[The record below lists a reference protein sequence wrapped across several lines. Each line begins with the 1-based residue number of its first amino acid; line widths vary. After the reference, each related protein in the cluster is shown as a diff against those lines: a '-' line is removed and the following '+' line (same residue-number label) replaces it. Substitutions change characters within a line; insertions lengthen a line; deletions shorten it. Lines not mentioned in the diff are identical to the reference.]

1 MTTSKARFINLSLLA
16 IILFMSAIFGII
28 TFAQKLNIKAE
39 LDWEGDVQANIEKIS
54 NAFVYLLDNETL
66 PLKGAAA
73 IFFSFPSVDASK
85 LASVSDY
92 YGYFS
97 HSHSD
102 LVFGLS
108 GNSEKNQLILKY
120 ASVDTPW
127 FYSGMAFDE
136 HYQALAATEKLFEQQ
151 DQIIVSPTFINDNNE
166 VIAYIATF
174 APSDQEGGI
183 ILSVL
188 PVEKMLNGLKSMYF
202 PEGFKVTVTT
212 LYHNYDNTPFSIE
225 NQASGHRIYQYEQRL
240 FHSGIDWQLTWEIYD
255 NFNNGP
261 DRSLAYLTLITGIAI
276 IILSAA
282 ITFGLL
288 QQNRRIKEQVKERTL
303 ALEQANEQL
312 IRAQEELVQS
322 EKLASLGSLVA
333 GVAHEL
339 NTPIGTALTASSVVD
354 NELEELSELYTNGT
368 LSKQQLE
375 RFIETS
381 LQSSLLV
388 TKNIKRSA
396 TLITNFKQMAVDQA
410 SERRREFNFAK
421 IINEVMLALKHQT
434 KKTRIAINY
443 DVDENLV
450 LDGYPGPWTQIL
462 TNLILNSLTHG
473 FEADQAGNIEISAS
487 LAPESDIVTVTYKD
501 DGKGIAKKHLN
512 KIFDPFFTT
521 KLGQGGSGLG
531 LNIVFNIV
539 TQMMAG
545 EIKVDHELDH
555 GVLFTIKVPR
565 VSPDKYIDD

>member
-1 MTTSKARFINLSLLA
+1 MTSSKKRFINLSLLA
-16 IILFMSAIFGII
+16 ITLFLAAILGIV

-39 LDWEGDVQANIEKIS
+39 LDWERQVQANVEKIS

-73 IFFSFPSVDASK
+73 IFFSFPSVDESK

-92 YGYFS
+92 YSYFS

-108 GNSEKNQLILKY
+108 GNSEQNQLILKY
-120 ASVDTPW
+120 ASVNTPW
-127 FYSGMAFDE
+127 FYSGMPFDE
-136 HYQALAATEKLFEQQ
+136 HPQALAATEKLFEQQ
-151 DQIIVSPTFINDNNE
+151 DQIIVSPTFLNSNNE
-166 VIAYIATF
+166 LIAYIATF

-188 PVEKMLNGLKSMYF
+188 PVEKMLKGVKSMYL

-212 LYHNYDNTPFSIE
+212 LYHNYDNTPFTIE
-225 NQASGHRIYQYEQRL
+225 NTPTGKRIYQYKQRL
-240 FHSGIDWQLTWEIYD
+240 FHSGIDWLFTWEVHD
-255 NFNNGP
+255 NFSNGP
-261 DRSLAYLTLITGIAI
+261 DRSLAFLTLTTGIAI
-276 IILSAA
+276 ILLSAA

-288 QQNRRIKEQVKERTL
+288 QQNKRIKEQVKERTL

-354 NELEELSELYTNGT
+354 NEIEELNELFKNGT

-421 IINEVMLALKHQT
+421 IINEVLIALKHQT
-434 KKTRIAINY
+434 KKTQIVIDY
-443 DVDENLV
+443 DVDENLI

-473 FEADQAGNIEISAS
+473 FESDQAGKIH
-487 LAPESDIVTVTYKD
+487 LAATLDQTDDTVTVTYQD
-501 DGKGIAKKHLN
+501 NGKGIAKKHAN

-545 EIKVDHELDH
+545 EIKFDQDCQQ
-555 GVLFTIKVPR
+555 GVLFIIKVPR
-565 VSPDKYIDD
+565 ISPDKYIDE